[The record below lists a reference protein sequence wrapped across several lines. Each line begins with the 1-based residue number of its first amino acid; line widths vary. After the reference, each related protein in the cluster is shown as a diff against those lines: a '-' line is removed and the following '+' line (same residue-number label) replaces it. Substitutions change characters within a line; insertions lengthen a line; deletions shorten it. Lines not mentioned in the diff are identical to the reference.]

1 MKKEKKVKV
10 KGQRTERKVKLKSMA
25 EGSFICRALDR
36 LASIFYK
43 KAEDGVVGGV
53 MTAEEKVNE
62 GLHSGILAS
71 LAQRFNKSKK
81 VKGVVARGCEESR
94 ILGFFGR
101 VMHGFGCISL
111 RVYGVY
117 FIFFSLVGALGSYFR
132 IMGVSE
138 DERSYLSFI
147 VCGAMLLSGLTML
160 FSGKSFMHKAMQ
172 NGLLSTLIVNVLGI
186 RPASLDFPVA
196 GSGRALAAIFLG
208 ALSGLSAFVLEPL
221 FLILG
226 FLLLVALYVILLV
239 PESGVLLTVIGVC
252 FLPTMVLVAMV
263 AYTFV
268 CYLLKLLRGKRTF
281 RFNAMDCA
289 VLVFFIFMMGGGV
302 SSVGRGASLQPALVY
317 LCFMLGYF
325 LVVNLVR
332 GEFWLKRCLGAVVIG
347 AVLVSGY
354 GVYQNFFGEQDTT
367 WQDTEMFEE
376 ISGRVVSTFENPNV
390 LGEYLIMV
398 IPLLL
403 AFAVVSKKPS
413 TGFAS
418 LLMFALGCACLIY
431 TWSRGAWLGMILA
444 MLVFFL
450 VYTRKTMAVCL
461 AALFLIPFLPLVLP
475 ETILTRFTS
484 IGDLGDSSTSYR
496 VSIWVASMKVIEN
509 HPFAGIGIGTGAFS
523 KVYPLYSLSGIEKAP
538 HSHNLFLQTA
548 IEIGIPGLL
557 VLLGVIFIFAQNSF
571 SFFKKCKNGVMK
583 EGKIISLALFAGI
596 MGVLLQGLTDYIW
609 YNYRL
614 YLMFWIVIGLAEA
627 VRRVSVES
635 EGPDLRAGYN

>member
-1 MKKEKKVKV
+1 MTALIIPELIKVGV
-10 KGQRTERKVKLKSMA
+10 P
-25 EGSFICRALDR
+25 
-36 LASIFYK
+36 AS
-43 KAEDGVVGGV
+43 GVVI
-53 MTAEEKVNE
+53 
-62 GLHSGILAS
+62 ILA
-71 LAQRFNKSKK
+71 
-81 VKGVVARGCEESR
+81 
-94 ILGFFGR
+94 
-101 VMHGFGCISL
+101 
-111 RVYGVY
+111 
-117 FIFFSLVGALGSYFR
+117 
-132 IMGVSE
+132 
-138 DERSYLSFI
+138 
-147 VCGAMLLSGLTML
+147 GL
-160 FSGKSFMHKAMQ
+160 
-172 NGLLSTLIVNVLGI
+172 
-186 RPASLDFPVA
+186 P
-196 GSGRALAAIFLG
+196 
-208 ALSGLSAFVLEPL
+208 
-221 FLILG
+221 
-226 FLLLVALYVILLV
+226 
-239 PESGVLLTVIGVC
+239 
-252 FLPTMVLVAMV
+252 FLPTMLIAGLIVLVFIS
-263 AYTFV
+263 YFI
-268 CYLLKLLRGKRTF
+268 KLMRGKRTVKLEL
-281 RFNAMDCA
+281 MDGF
-289 VLVFFIFMMGGGV
+289 VIFFMTLVFFGGV
-302 SSVGRGASLQPALVY
+302 FSVSPSVSIKPAALY
-317 LCFMLGYF
+317 ICFMLGYF

-347 AVLVSGY
+347 AVLVSGC

-403 AFAVVSKKPS
+403 AFAVVSKKRL

>member
-1 MKKEKKVKV
+1 
-10 KGQRTERKVKLKSMA
+10 
-25 EGSFICRALDR
+25 
-36 LASIFYK
+36 
-43 KAEDGVVGGV
+43 
-53 MTAEEKVNE
+53 
-62 GLHSGILAS
+62 
-71 LAQRFNKSKK
+71 
-81 VKGVVARGCEESR
+81 
-94 ILGFFGR
+94 
-101 VMHGFGCISL
+101 
-111 RVYGVY
+111 
-117 FIFFSLVGALGSYFR
+117 
-132 IMGVSE
+132 
-138 DERSYLSFI
+138 
-147 VCGAMLLSGLTML
+147 
-160 FSGKSFMHKAMQ
+160 
-172 NGLLSTLIVNVLGI
+172 
-186 RPASLDFPVA
+186 
-196 GSGRALAAIFLG
+196 
-208 ALSGLSAFVLEPL
+208 
-221 FLILG
+221 
-226 FLLLVALYVILLV
+226 
-239 PESGVLLTVIGVC
+239 
-252 FLPTMVLVAMV
+252 
-263 AYTFV
+263 
-268 CYLLKLLRGKRTF
+268 
-281 RFNAMDCA
+281 
-289 VLVFFIFMMGGGV
+289 
-302 SSVGRGASLQPALVY
+302 
-317 LCFMLGYF
+317 
-325 LVVNLVR
+325 
-332 GEFWLKRCLGAVVIG
+332 
-347 AVLVSGY
+347 
-354 GVYQNFFGEQDTT
+354 
-367 WQDTEMFEE
+367 
-376 ISGRVVSTFENPNV
+376 
-390 LGEYLIMV
+390 MV

-403 AFAVVSKKPS
+403 AFAVVSKKRL

>member
-1 MKKEKKVKV
+1 
-10 KGQRTERKVKLKSMA
+10 
-25 EGSFICRALDR
+25 
-36 LASIFYK
+36 
-43 KAEDGVVGGV
+43 
-53 MTAEEKVNE
+53 
-62 GLHSGILAS
+62 
-71 LAQRFNKSKK
+71 
-81 VKGVVARGCEESR
+81 
-94 ILGFFGR
+94 
-101 VMHGFGCISL
+101 
-111 RVYGVY
+111 
-117 FIFFSLVGALGSYFR
+117 
-132 IMGVSE
+132 
-138 DERSYLSFI
+138 
-147 VCGAMLLSGLTML
+147 
-160 FSGKSFMHKAMQ
+160 
-172 NGLLSTLIVNVLGI
+172 
-186 RPASLDFPVA
+186 
-196 GSGRALAAIFLG
+196 
-208 ALSGLSAFVLEPL
+208 
-221 FLILG
+221 
-226 FLLLVALYVILLV
+226 
-239 PESGVLLTVIGVC
+239 
-252 FLPTMVLVAMV
+252 
-263 AYTFV
+263 
-268 CYLLKLLRGKRTF
+268 
-281 RFNAMDCA
+281 

-403 AFAVVSKKPS
+403 AFAVVSKKRL